1 MLRQSLSF
9 VKNATQRLYT
19 HEDLD
24 DSSLDLSI
32 TEPAVFVPTFTDKP
46 AVLRGTCQ
54 LRVKDTLTIKR
65 VSVNFRG
72 TSRVTWPHGLRDIQ
86 TVTDSTLTLFSPGT
100 SEPPCYSESLADGPQ
115 HPWVGKRCRLW
126 HAVTSRL
133 CADGGHEK
141 GAVPRYQRLA
151 AGIHTYNFEMVLH
164 SHLPESIQIRQ
175 SQVRYRVRACVEC
188 PGILKRSF
196 ACNIP
201 IATVHCPAED
211 EVDDAEPVYIA
222 RAWKNLVQ
230 CEILVSRR
238 GAPLGDELPVT
249 VMFTELAT
257 ANFRGLRV
265 FLSENVQ
272 YLQKDGLV
280 GCSGPFR
287 RALLYEKVDGPV
299 PTLALRRASNDE
311 RPESGKGDCA
321 VAKMVGDSE
330 MPSEPVRAGETS
342 LDVTLQLPTC
352 HLHSQPDGIGTQGM
366 HFDTRYKNVRVR
378 HWLEFVFLMSPHD
391 GLGSTHDRIVQKVA
405 KVPLALRS
413 CYAQHANASLP
424 AYS

>member
-1 MLRQSLSF
+1 MLRQSLSA
-9 VKNATQRLYT
+9 VKKATQSLYT
-19 HEDLD
+19 HEALSDPR
-24 DSSLDLSI
+24 LDLNI

-54 LRVKDTLTIKR
+54 LNVKDTLTVKR
-65 VSVNFRG
+65 VTVNFRG
-72 TSRVTWPHGLRDIQ
+72 TSRVTWPHGLHDIQ
-86 TVTDSTLTLFSPGT
+86 TVTDNTLTLFSSG
-100 SEPPCYSESLADGPQ
+100 SLEPALPCYSESEPSW
-115 HPWVGKRCRLW
+115 PSKRCKLW

-133 CADGGHEK
+133 CSGGSHEK
-141 GAVPRYQRLA
+141 S
-151 AGIHTYNFEMVLH
+151 AGTKLSAGTHTYNFEMVLH

-188 PGILKRSF
+188 PGILKRSL
-196 ACNIP
+196 ALNKAIT
-201 IATVHCPAED
+201 TVHCPAED

-222 RAWKNLVQ
+222 RAWKDLVQ
-230 CEILVSRR
+230 CEVLVSRR
-238 GAPLGDELPVT
+238 GAPLGDDLPVT

-257 ANFRGLRV
+257 AKFRGLRV

-272 YLQKDGLV
+272 YLQRDGLV
-280 GCSGPFR
+280 GCPGPFR
-287 RALLYEKVDGPV
+287 RVLLYEKVDGLV
-299 PTLALRRASNDE
+299 STLSLRRASNDE
-311 RPESGKGDCA
+311 RPDSGKGECA

-330 MPSEPVRAGETS
+330 TPSEPAREGETES
-342 LDVTLQLPTC
+342 ETTLDLILPLPMC
-352 HLHSQPDGIGTQGM
+352 HLHSQPDSSGMQSM

-378 HWLEFVFLMSPHD
+378 HWLEFVFLMTPKD
-391 GLGSTHDRIVQKVA
+391 GFDSSHDRIVQKMA